1 MALDILIVD
10 DERDIRELV
19 AGVLSDEGYDSR
31 TAGDSEAALAAIDA
45 RRPSLVLLDVWLHGS
60 PMDGLE
66 VLDAIKAREP
76 GLPVIIFSGHGNI
89 DTAVAAISRGA
100 VDFIEKPFEAEKL
113 LHLVGRAT
121 ETERLRRENA
131 QLRHGFSGAE
141 EFTGS
146 SGAINQVRA
155 TLKRIANTGSRL
167 LITGP
172 AGSGKE
178 VAARLLH
185 AWSPRADSAFVSVN
199 SARITPERFEQELF
213 GEEADGALIRPG
225 LLEMADGGTLYFD
238 EVADMPLSTQA
249 RILRVLTDQAFVRV
263 GGTRQ
268 IRVDVRVVSSTSRDL
283 EKEIAERRFREDL
296 FYRLNVVPVTIP
308 ALRERRDDVPALV
321 EHFFA
326 RYANEQGVSPPQISG
341 EAMTALQAYEWPGNV
356 RQLRNVVE
364 RTVIMAPREKLA
376 RIEADMLPPE
386 IFNSR
391 GNGEAGVSV
400 MMSAPLREARESFE
414 REYLRVQIRRFS
426 GNISKTAAFIGMERS
441 ALHRKLKLLGM
452 SERREGEPEFDEPL

>member
-19 AGVLSDEGYDSR
+19 AGVLEDEGYECR
-31 TAGDSEAALAAIDA
+31 TAGDSETALAAIDE

-66 VLDAIKAREP
+66 VLDEIKSREP
-76 GLPVIIFSGHGNI
+76 ELPVIIFSGHGNI
-89 DTAVAAISRGA
+89 DTAVAAIGRGA

-113 LHLVGRAT
+113 LHLVGKAT

-131 QLRHGFSGAE
+131 QLRQDLTAGE
-141 EFTGS
+141 EFNGGS
-146 SGAINQVRA
+146 ATINQVRA
-155 TLKRIANTGSRL
+155 TLKRVANTGSRL
-167 LITGP
+167 LISGP
-172 AGSGKE
+172 AGAGKE

-185 AWSPRADSAFVSVN
+185 SWSGRAGNAFVSVN

-213 GEEADGALIRPG
+213 GEETDGSLVRPG

-249 RILRVLTDQAFVRV
+249 RILRVLTEQSFVRV
-263 GGTRQ
+263 GGSRQ

-283 EKEIAERRFREDL
+283 QQEIAEQRFREDL
-296 FYRLNVVPVTIP
+296 FYRLNVVPVTVP
-308 ALRERRDDVPALV
+308 ALQERREDIPVLV

-326 RYANEQGVSPPQISG
+326 RYANEQGVPPPDIS
-341 EAMTALQAYEWPGNV
+341 EDAMAALQAYNWPGNV

-364 RTVIMAPREKLA
+364 RTVIMAPREQLG
-376 RIEADMLPPE
+376 RVEAEMLPPE
-386 IFNSR
+386 IFDTEVKGDS
-391 GNGEAGVSV
+391 GVSA
-400 MMSAPLREARESFE
+400 MMSAPLREARENFE
-414 REYLRVQIRRFS
+414 REYLKIQIRRFS
-426 GNISKTAAFIGMERS
+426 GNISKTASFIGMERS

-452 SERREGEPEFDEPL
+452 TDRSEFEKESENQ

>member
-19 AGVLSDEGYDSR
+19 AGVLSDEGYECR
-31 TAGDSEAALAAIDA
+31 TAGDSRAALDAIDQ

-76 GLPVIIFSGHGNI
+76 ELPVIIFSGHGNI
-89 DTAVAAISRGA
+89 DTAVSAISRGA
-100 VDFIEKPFEAEKL
+100 MDFLEKPFEAERL
-113 LHLVGRAT
+113 LLLVERAT

-131 QLRHGFSGAE
+131 RLREGFVSSH
-141 EFTGS
+141 EFTGNS
-146 SGAINQVRA
+146 TAINNVRA
-155 TLKRIANTGSRL
+155 TLKRVANTGSRL
-167 LITGP
+167 LISGP
-172 AGSGKE
+172 AGAGKE

-185 AWSPRADSAFVSVN
+185 SWSGRAANAFVSVN

-213 GEEADGALIRPG
+213 GEEQDGKLIRAG
-225 LLEMADGGTLYFD
+225 LLETANGGTLYLD

-249 RILRVLTDQAFVRV
+249 RILRVLTEQAFVRV
-263 GGTRQ
+263 GGHRQ
-268 IRVDVRVVSSTSRDL
+268 IRVDVRVVSSSSRNL
-283 EKEIAERRFREDL
+283 EREIAERRFREDL
-296 FYRLNVVPVTIP
+296 FYRLNVVPVQVP
-308 ALRERRDDVPALV
+308 ALADRRDDIPPLV
-321 EHFFA
+321 DHFFT
-326 RYANEQGVSPPQISG
+326 RYATDQGISPPGISP
-341 EAMTALQAYEWPGNV
+341 EAMAALQAYEWPGNV

-364 RTVIMAPREKLA
+364 RTIILTPRDKLA

-386 IFNSR
+386 IVSSR
-391 GNGEAGVSV
+391 MGGDSH
-400 MMSAPLREARESFE
+400 MSALMGVPLREARENFE

-426 GNISKTAAFIGMERS
+426 GNISRTATFIGMERS

-452 SERREGEPEFDEPL
+452 VSSREDEPEEL